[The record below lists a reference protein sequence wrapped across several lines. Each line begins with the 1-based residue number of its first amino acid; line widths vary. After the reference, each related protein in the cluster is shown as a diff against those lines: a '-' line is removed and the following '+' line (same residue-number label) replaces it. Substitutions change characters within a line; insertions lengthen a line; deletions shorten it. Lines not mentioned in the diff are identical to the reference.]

1 MKDFMDFSG
10 ALDGE
15 DPTISQG
22 ADSFTTGTDY
32 NGDGIMDGE
41 AVYEDLNG
49 DGVFDTI
56 TASVDTNGDGIV
68 DFVSVYQDTNGDG
81 FTDYSATLMD
91 VDTNGDGIADSVF
104 FGEDANGDTVFE
116 TTQIMDAEEW
126 AMFTGSPDSGYVR

>member
-41 AVYEDLNG
+41 AVYEDRME
-49 DGVFDTI
+49 
-56 TASVDTNGDGIV
+56 TACSYHYRIGR
-68 DFVSVYQDTNGDG
+68 YK
-81 FTDYSATLMD
+81 
-91 VDTNGDGIADSVF
+91 
-104 FGEDANGDTVFE
+104 
-116 TTQIMDAEEW
+116 
-126 AMFTGSPDSGYVR
+126 

>member
-15 DPTISQG
+15 DLTISQG

-41 AVYEDLNG
+41 AIYEDLNG

-56 TASVDTNGDGIV
+56 TASVDTNGDGSWIL
-68 DFVSVYQDTNGDG
+68 FLYIKIQTAMNLRIILPPLW
-81 FTDYSATLMD
+81 TLIQTGMESRT
-91 VDTNGDGIADSVF
+91 VCF
-104 FGEDANGDTVFE
+104 FGEDANGDAVFE

-126 AMFTGSPDSGYVR
+126 AMFIGSRTVDMSR

>member
-56 TASVDTNGDGIV
+56 TASVDTNSDGIV

-91 VDTNGDGIADSVF
+91 VDTNGDGIAGQCVF
-104 FGEDANGDTVFE
+104 WRRRQRRHCF
-116 TTQIMDAEEW
+116 
-126 AMFTGSPDSGYVR
+126 